1 MVIKKRAASVVKK
14 ERKPNVRI
22 LNGSVIILIIGS
34 SMVEVIVKSVPPIIK
49 DVKPPETWS
58 PGKNKETK
66 KIERELIAIS
76 LAIARI

>member
-1 MVIKKRAASVVKK
+1 VIKKRAASVVKK

-58 PGKNKETK
+58 PGKNKK
-66 KIERELIAIS
+66 KRYGD
-76 LAIARI
+76 